1 MKKKVMIG
9 ELVNGLEKR
18 ANNVQMLILALKT

>member
-9 ELVNGLEKR
+9 ELVNGLAKC
-18 ANNVQMLILALKT
+18 ANNVPMLILALKK